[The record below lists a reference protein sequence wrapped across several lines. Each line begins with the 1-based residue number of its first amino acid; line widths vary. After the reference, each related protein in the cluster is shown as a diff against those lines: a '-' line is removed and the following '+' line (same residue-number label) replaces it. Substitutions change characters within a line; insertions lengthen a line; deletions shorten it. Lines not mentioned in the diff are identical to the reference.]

1 MSERSVIVIGAGAA
15 GLAAAREL
23 VAHGFAVEVVEAR
36 DRIGGRVWTHRQFG
50 PAIDLGAAWIQG
62 TRGNPITAMAADH
75 HIATVETDWDNV
87 LVHTADGEAISGL
100 KFGRLRRRYHRLE
113 RRAGRAA
120 ARQGRVITVE
130 QAIARALGGEQL
142 DAEEQQVLAWC
153 VAAYEELPWGV
164 DAADLAERDDE
175 GSFPGGDALFP
186 GGYEQIVRIL
196 GAGLSPRLGEVVQR
210 VDARSDGVRVET
222 DRGAYEA
229 GHAIVTLPL
238 GVLKRGL
245 VRFGPLLSARKQG
258 AIDRLA
264 MGALNK
270 IALVFPCAFWPADY
284 DFLGYMSAE
293 RGEVPVML
301 SLMKS
306 AGAPV
311 LVGFVTGRYSA
322 RIASMP
328 DAELQERVMRI
339 LRKMFGAAIPA
350 PTHMVRTHW
359 ERDPFAFGSYAHIP
373 VGADPSDMDILAEPL
388 GRIGF
393 AGEATHRE
401 HSGTVHGALL
411 SGLREARRIIDG

>member
-1 MSERSVIVIGAGAA
+1 MFAQAESGMATTRLAKVEPLCQDLFHQIMFSPVTPILRKPSGTEDLTIGLATFWTLHDVSAQALLSESYRNAFAVSVY
-15 GLAAAREL
+15 LAAASLYGGAPRE
-23 VAHGFAVEVVEAR
+23 
-36 DRIGGRVWTHRQFG
+36 RIRFERTNEGR
-50 PAIDLGAAWIQG
+50 
-62 TRGNPITAMAADH
+62 
-75 HIATVETDWDNV
+75 
-87 LVHTADGEAISGL
+87 SGSS
-100 KFGRLRRRYHRLE
+100 
-113 RRAGRAA
+113 
-120 ARQGRVITVE
+120 
-130 QAIARALGGEQL
+130 AL
-142 DAEEQQVLAWC
+142 
-153 VAAYEELPWGV
+153 
-164 DAADLAERDDE
+164 
-175 GSFPGGDALFP
+175 
-186 GGYEQIVRIL
+186 
-196 GAGLSPRLGEVVQR
+196 
-210 VDARSDGVRVET
+210 RVET

-270 IALVFPCAFWPADY
+270 IALVFPCAFWPADH

-388 GRIGF
+388 GRIRF